1 MNSHELIASRQ
12 ATHGPAFQN
21 HCNIAALWSAYLGVL
36 LSPEQVA
43 VMMMLL
49 KAARTKG
56 GYSKDHYDDMAG
68 YAVIA
73 GQCREALIALSQ
85 GQRPQDGSLAA
96 APSPSLDHT
105 VAPTDQAPVP
115 EAR

>member
-21 HCNIAALWSAYLGVL
+21 HCNIAALWSAYLGVM
-36 LSPEQVA
+36 LSPDQVA
-43 VMMMLL
+43 IMMMLL
-49 KAARTKG
+49 KAARTKSG
-56 GYSKDHYDDMAG
+56 HSQDHYDDMAG

-85 GQRPQDGSLAA
+85 GQRPQDGSPAV
-96 APSPSLDHT
+96 APSPSPDHT
-105 VAPTDQAPVP
+105 VAPTGQSPAP